1 MFLSYLKITL
11 RNLVIS
17 KGYSI
22 INITGLA
29 IGLASCMLMML
40 WIQDELSFDH
50 FHDNSENVYRVITED
65 FFSEGNRLS
74 ANTPSNVGP
83 VLTETYPQII
93 KYSRFSNNGSWRVER
108 GDLLFLEYNGGF
120 AETAFFEI
128 FSFPFID
135 GNPATALQNPYS
147 IVLTEAT
154 AQKYFGDENPLNQ
167 LLILDGEHEFKVT
180 GVIENIP
187 DNSHLKFDFIVPISI
202 YGEFG
207 YDIDSWA
214 FPRFFTYLQ
223 VTEGT
228 DINALVPEI
237 ENIINNNRDTE
248 KAIISLQALTD
259 IHLYSDFEDDLA
271 GHGDIKYVYLFSALA
286 LLILITACINFMNLT
301 VALAGRRAKE
311 VGLRKVVGAFKLD
324 LIIQYIG
331 ESILLSTISMII
343 AVVVVLLM
351 LPIFNDLAAKNL
363 TLDLL
368 TNRILILD
376 FVLIAIATG
385 IIAGGYP
392 AFYLSS
398 FQPAKTLMSN
408 GSIGNRNS
416 TFQKICV
423 VTQFSLSIALIITT
437 VVVYQQNAFIQNKA
451 LGFNKDQVLFLNLD
465 GQPYLGDQ
473 IDILSDQFRN
483 IPGVMA
489 VTQSSQTLSE
499 VTFNARGITWDG
511 SNPDETIDMNFL
523 SLGYDFEEV
532 FGMEFLEGRQ
542 FSREHVS
549 DTASVI
555 INETAARMLGDKG
568 HIGTRLT
575 IGENNGEVIG
585 IVKDFH
591 FRSLHQNVDPILI
604 AYNPPSFFRIYL
616 KISSV
621 DINNTLANIDEVRK
635 RIIPD
640 YPLDI
645 QFLDESIDSAYH
657 AEQRLS
663 RLANFATILAI
674 FISCL
679 GLFSMASNSAE
690 RRSKEIGVR
699 KVLGATVPSLIV
711 LMLKEFFTLILIANV
726 LAWPVAYLI
735 SNRWLDNFAYRTE
748 LGWQAF
754 IISGFGAII
763 LALFTVS
770 YQAIKAAN
778 KNPVETIKCNS

>member
-11 RNLVIS
+11 RNLIRS

-50 FHDNSENVYRVITED
+50 FHKNSENIYRVITED
-65 FFSEGNRLS
+65 FFSEGNTFS
-74 ANTPSNVGP
+74 ARTPSNVGP
-83 VLTETYPQII
+83 ELTETFPQIVS
-93 KYSRFSNNGSWRVER
+93 YSRFYNNGSWRVER

-120 AETAFFEI
+120 AETAFFEM
-128 FSFPFID
+128 FSFPFIN
-135 GNPATALQNPYS
+135 GNPSTALLDPYS
-147 IVLTEAT
+147 IVLTEET
-154 AQKYFGDENPLNQ
+154 AYKYFGDEDPMNQ
-167 LLILDGEHEFKVT
+167 LLILDGENEFKVT

-187 DNSHLKFDFIVPISI
+187 DNSHLKFDFIVPLSI
-202 YGEFG
+202 FGEFG
-207 YDIDSWA
+207 FDIDSWN
-214 FPRFFTYLQ
+214 FPRFFTYFQ
-223 VTEGT
+223 VAEGT
-228 DINALVPEI
+228 DLNELVPEI
-237 ENIINNNRDTE
+237 ENIITENNDNTE
-248 KAIISLQALTD
+248 AIISLQALAD
-259 IHLYSDFEDDLA
+259 IHLYSDFENDLA

-331 ESILLSTISMII
+331 ESILLSSISMILALVI
-343 AVVVVLLM
+343 VILM
-351 LPIFNDLAAKNL
+351 LPTFNDLSAKNL

-376 FVLIAIATG
+376 FILIAIATG
-385 IIAGGYP
+385 ILAGGYP

-398 FQPAKTLMSN
+398 FQPAKTLMSS
-408 GSIGNRNS
+408 GSIGSRNS

-423 VTQFSLSIALIITT
+423 ITQFSLSIALIITT
-437 VVVYQQNAFIQNKA
+437 VVVYQQNAFIQNKE
-451 LGFNKDQVLFLNLD
+451 LGFNKDHVVFLNID
-465 GQPYLGDQ
+465 GQPYLEDQ
-473 IDILSDQFRN
+473 VDILSDQFRN
-483 IPGVMA
+483 IPGVIA

-549 DTASVI
+549 DSLGVI
-555 INETAARMLGDKG
+555 INKTAARMLGDKG
-568 HIGTRLT
+568 HVGTQLT
-575 IGENNGEVIG
+575 IGEDKVEVIG

-604 AYNPPSFFRIYL
+604 AYIPSSFFRIYL

-635 RIIPD
+635 RVVPD

-645 QFLDESIDSAYH
+645 QFLDETIDVAYR

-663 RLANFATILAI
+663 KLANFATILAI

-679 GLFSMASNSAE
+679 GLFSMASSSAE
-690 RRSKEIGVR
+690 RRSKEMGVR
-699 KVLGATVPSLIV
+699 KVLGATVPSLII

-726 LAWPVAYLI
+726 IAWPLAYLI

-754 IISGFGAII
+754 VISGCGALV